1 MKTKRETRTERR
13 VNEAKR
19 YMRATF
25 REYKQTILSR
35 GTADDIAIAK
45 ISDDLVDAVCNRGLF
60 DKDGCLVAVVQYK
73 ESKKRN

>member
-19 YMRATF
+19 FMRATF

-60 DKDGCLVAVVQYK
+60 DKDGCLITVQYK